1 MLLGLS
7 GIISMSKIAF
17 VSDIHGNYPALSAV
31 LNDCR
36 QRGISTIY
44 CLGDLVGYYSQIN
57 EVIDTLR
64 DLNIPCV
71 MGNHDYAMANNNGVI
86 DRSKTC
92 TNVLTKQLSYITPS
106 NLEFV
111 KNLPDQKIIDYN
123 GQQVF
128 CVHGGLNDHIDEYL
142 GELNDE
148 YFAALPENVAYVVTA
163 HNHKAMV
170 ADFKNVKYA
179 NCGSI
184 GQPRDHDPRASYAIL
199 EDNEFKIVRVD
210 YNIDETVNKM
220 KENGFP
226 DYIAA
231 VLYKGYRIGE

>member
-1 MLLGLS
+1 
-7 GIISMSKIAF
+7 MSKIAF
-17 VSDIHGNYPALSAV
+17 ISDIHGNYPALCAV
-31 LNDCR
+31 LNDCK
-36 QRGISTIY
+36 QRCISTIC

-64 DLNIPCV
+64 DLKIPCV
-71 MGNHDYAMANNNGVI
+71 MGNHDYAMTYNNGNI

-92 TNVLTKQLSYITPS
+92 TNVLTKQLAYITPT
-106 NLEFV
+106 NLDFV
-111 KNLPDQKIIDYN
+111 KNLPDQMIIDYE
-123 GQQVF
+123 GQQVL

-163 HNHKAMV
+163 HNHKAFV
-170 ADFKNVKYA
+170 ADFRNVKYA

-210 YNIDETVNKM
+210 YDIDETVNKM
-220 KENGFP
+220 KESGFP
-226 DYIAA
+226 DYIAN
-231 VLYKGYRIGE
+231 VLYKGFRIGE